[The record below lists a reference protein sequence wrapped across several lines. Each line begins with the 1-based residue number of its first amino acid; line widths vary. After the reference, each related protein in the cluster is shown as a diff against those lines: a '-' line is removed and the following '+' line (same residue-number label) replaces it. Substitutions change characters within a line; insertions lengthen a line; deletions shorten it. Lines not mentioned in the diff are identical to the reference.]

1 MTTNDSSQKH
11 GWVWSPSGLVLLAF
25 LAIAVFFLIT
35 EHWAHVLGVLP
46 YLLFLLCPL
55 LHLLMH
61 GWHGHGH
68 ADHDVHQHRPPQG
81 GA

>member
-1 MTTNDSSQKH
+1 
-11 GWVWSPSGLVLLAF
+11 
-25 LAIAVFFLIT
+25 
-35 EHWAHVLGVLP
+35 VLP

-68 ADHDVHQHRPPQG
+68 ADHDHKEVRN
-81 GA
+81 AF

>member
-1 MTTNDSSQKH
+1 
-11 GWVWSPSGLVLLAF
+11 
-25 LAIAVFFLIT
+25 
-35 EHWAHVLGVLP
+35 VLP

-68 ADHDVHQHRPPQG
+68 ADHDVHQPRPPQG

>member
-1 MTTNDSSQKH
+1 
-11 GWVWSPSGLVLLAF
+11 
-25 LAIAVFFLIT
+25 
-35 EHWAHVLGVLP
+35 
-46 YLLFLLCPL
+46 LFLLCPL

>member
-1 MTTNDSSQKH
+1 
-11 GWVWSPSGLVLLAF
+11 
-25 LAIAVFFLIT
+25 
-35 EHWAHVLGVLP
+35 
-46 YLLFLLCPL
+46 LFLLCPV

-68 ADHDVHQHRPPQG
+68 ADHGREARRPRPPQG

>member
-1 MTTNDSSQKH
+1 MTTNGSPQKH

-25 LAIAVFFLIT
+25 LTIAVFFLLT
-35 EHWAHVLGVLP
+35 EHWAHILGVLP
-46 YLLFLLCPL
+46 YLLFLLCPV

-68 ADHDVHQHRPPQG
+68 TNHDVRQRQPPQG